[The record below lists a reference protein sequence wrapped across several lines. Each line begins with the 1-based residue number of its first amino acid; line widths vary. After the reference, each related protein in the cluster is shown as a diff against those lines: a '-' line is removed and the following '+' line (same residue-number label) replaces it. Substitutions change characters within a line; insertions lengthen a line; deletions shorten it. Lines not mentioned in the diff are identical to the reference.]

1 MPFVNALVVSLHN
14 MRSEDCL
21 LFSEPLLSC
30 CGLCTFFYPALQVA
44 ASLAR
49 SVAKPGGAV
58 LIFVSGMADI
68 TELMEVLT
76 TQLQSQQGQ
85 GQGGVKRGGGSA
97 VAAGECLLIGG
108 PHLSAGTAMRAYV
121 AHHREGVH
129 C

>member
-1 MPFVNALVVSLHN
+1 
-14 MRSEDCL
+14 
-21 LFSEPLLSC
+21 
-30 CGLCTFFYPALQVA
+30 VA

-85 GQGGVKRGGGSA
+85 AGVKKGGGSA
-97 VAAGECLLIGG
+97 VAAGECLLIDD
-108 PHLSAGTAMRAYV
+108 PSLSAGTAVRAYV
-121 AHHREGVH
+121 ANQLERVH
-129 C
+129 CLLCGSPCAVAV